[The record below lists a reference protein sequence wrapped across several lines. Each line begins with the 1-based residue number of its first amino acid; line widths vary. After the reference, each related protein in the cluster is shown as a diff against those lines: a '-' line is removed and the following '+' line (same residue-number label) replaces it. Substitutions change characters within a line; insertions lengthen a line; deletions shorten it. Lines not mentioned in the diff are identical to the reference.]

1 MDPSPK
7 HQRSASVSQVL
18 SAPQPLTPISAM
30 LSPGLLNPG
39 SLPTPA
45 SASTPLTSASLT
57 SASLPV
63 STPASDPKEDPVGLM
78 GAAPNHRR
86 DMSIATHYITC
97 CKCKKKRAVPMC
109 VRLSPVT

>member
-1 MDPSPK
+1 MEPSPK

-18 SAPQPLTPISAM
+18 SGPQPLTPISAM

-39 SLPTPA
+39 SLNTPA
-45 SASTPLTSASLT
+45 SASTPLTSTSLQ
-57 SASLPV
+57 SGSLQ
-63 STPASDPKEDPVGLM
+63 SDPKEEPVGLL

-86 DMSIATHYITC
+86 DMLIATHYITC

-109 VRLSPVT
+109 VRISPVT

>member
-1 MDPSPK
+1 MEPSPK

-18 SAPQPLTPISAM
+18 SIPQPLTPISAM

-45 SASTPLTSASLT
+45 STSTPLTSS
-57 SASLPV
+57 SLPV
-63 STPASDPKEDPVGLM
+63 STPASDPKEEPVGLV
-78 GAAPNHRR
+78 GSVPNHRR

-109 VRLSPVT
+109 VFLPRVT

>member
-1 MDPSPK
+1 MEPSPK

-18 SAPQPLTPISAM
+18 SGPQPLTPISAM

-39 SLPTPA
+39 SLNTPA
-45 SASTPLTSASLT
+45 SASTPLTSTSLQ
-57 SASLPV
+57 SGSLQ
-63 STPASDPKEDPVGLM
+63 SDPKEESVGLL
-78 GAAPNHRR
+78 GAAPKHRR

-109 VRLSPVT
+109 VRISPVT

>member
-1 MDPSPK
+1 MEPSPK

-18 SAPQPLTPISAM
+18 SGPQPLTPISAM

-39 SLPTPA
+39 SLNTPA
-45 SASTPLTSASLT
+45 SASTPLTSTSLQ
-57 SASLPV
+57 
-63 STPASDPKEDPVGLM
+63 SDPKEESVGLL

-109 VRLSPVT
+109 VRISPVT

>member
-1 MDPSPK
+1 MEPSPK

-18 SAPQPLTPISAM
+18 SGPQPLTPISAM

-39 SLPTPA
+39 SLNTPA
-45 SASTPLTSASLT
+45 SASTPLTSTSLQ
-57 SASLPV
+57 SGSLQ
-63 STPASDPKEDPVGLM
+63 SDPKEEPVGLL

-109 VRLSPVT
+109 VRISPVT